1 MDNIIFNDPNEKDFL
16 LFRLQLLIGAQL
28 EDLQKHP
35 ESVKNSRPIRDTY
48 IEVMRV
54 ISLLQNNPNIK
65 LSDLEK
71 IANAID
77 CSVVNLI
84 DPSVN
89 DEDLQKYCPFCGKKI
104 R

>member
-1 MDNIIFNDPNEKDFL
+1 MYLCSIVINIFYMDNIIFKDPNEKDFL

-54 ISLLQNNPNIK
+54 ISLLQNNSNIK
-65 LSDLEK
+65 LTSYNGTFWTKEELD
-71 IANAID
+71 
-77 CSVVNLI
+77 
-84 DPSVN
+84 
-89 DEDLQKYCPFCGKKI
+89 KKFH
-104 R
+104 RNEF